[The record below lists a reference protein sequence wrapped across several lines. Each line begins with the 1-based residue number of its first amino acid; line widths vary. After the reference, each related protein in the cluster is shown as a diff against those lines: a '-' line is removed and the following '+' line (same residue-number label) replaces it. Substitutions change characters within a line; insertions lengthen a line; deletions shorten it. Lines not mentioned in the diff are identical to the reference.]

1 MDDKPIKV
9 LLIEDNP
16 GDARLIRECLS
27 DGGKIKFDM
36 EYVDQL
42 SSGLDR
48 LTKGEI
54 EIVLLDLSLPDSEGV
69 DTFAEVYSNTA
80 AVPVIILTGTDD
92 ETLAINLLQKG
103 AQDYLVKGQFD
114 SNLLVRSIRY
124 AIERKQKED
133 EIKRHAEQLEVLYE
147 IGKKITSIISKEELL
162 PWIAEQATK
171 LLDADVCNYR
181 IREGD
186 YLVRAA
192 GTKEGMELMVKERVK
207 IGESLSGLIAR
218 DEKPLIV
225 EDLRK
230 EQRYL
235 KEHREAATKLG
246 FRSFLGVPMIMKN
259 EVIGVIN
266 LYSRRPIKFTKKD
279 VELLSAFADQA
290 AIAYQNAILF
300 EDLEK
305 DLIMRKEVEKELQH
319 SMEKL
324 RKAMSGIIHTM
335 ALTVEAKDPYTAG
348 HQKRV
353 ANLARSIAK
362 EMNLPDQQIDA
373 IRMAGTIHDLGKI
386 SVPGEIL
393 SKPGKINETEF
404 DLIKDHTQVGY
415 DILKEIEFPWPIAK
429 IVLQHHERMDGSGYP
444 GGLSGEDIIIE
455 ARILAVADVVEA
467 MAFHRPYRPALGIKK
482 ALEEI
487 TKNKGII
494 YDSQVVDAC
503 LKLFTK
509 KGFELK

>member
-1 MDDKPIKV
+1 
-9 LLIEDNP
+9 
-16 GDARLIRECLS
+16 
-27 DGGKIKFDM
+27 
-36 EYVDQL
+36 
-42 SSGLDR
+42 
-48 LTKGEI
+48 
-54 EIVLLDLSLPDSEGV
+54 
-69 DTFAEVYSNTA
+69 
-80 AVPVIILTGTDD
+80 
-92 ETLAINLLQKG
+92 
-103 AQDYLVKGQFD
+103 
-114 SNLLVRSIRY
+114 
-124 AIERKQKED
+124 
-133 EIKRHAEQLEVLYE
+133 
-147 IGKKITSIISKEELL
+147 
-162 PWIAEQATK
+162 
-171 LLDADVCNYR
+171 
-181 IREGD
+181 
-186 YLVRAA
+186 
-192 GTKEGMELMVKERVK
+192 MVKERVK